1 MRTSYFSRL
10 FSFLQFHDAISSSA
24 NNIWVLGACCDDFNL
39 SQDGS
44 QGPLLSKKLSD
55 YIDVN
60 GVAAIFPFKCNTC
73 ALIGTSGHLREST
86 SGSDI
91 DKSYSCIFRLGF
103 SPTRGYEKHV
113 GSRTTARIVDSFRFY
128 PFLKKPLKLVT
139 GPFPSD
145 FWFLFDRAAGDIT
158 RFHGPF
164 LKELLQKHD
173 SKFLWFSREVE
184 REVLNS
190 IGNIR
195 LNRGMNRI
203 SSLWFATRVIEDAG
217 CETLSVYGIPDAQIC
232 KRNLNV
238 SVPSLY
244 WQENS
249 THFCDDGVDA
259 SVKPTNSK
267 ASVSIVPT
275 IAERRLLPKWLER
288 HFYVSDFKFPS
299 WINWTT

>member
-1 MRTSYFSRL
+1 MMQ
-10 FSFLQFHDAISSSA
+10 FLPQLTTFGYSVLVAMIS
-24 NNIWVLGACCDDFNL
+24 ICRKMGR
-39 SQDGS
+39 
-44 QGPLLSKKLSD
+44 KLSSCLLG
-55 YIDVN
+55 IV
-60 GVAAIFPFKCNTC
+60 VIFLVFTFHSLFNT
-73 ALIGTSGHLREST
+73 LYMESSHKLGNTGHLREST